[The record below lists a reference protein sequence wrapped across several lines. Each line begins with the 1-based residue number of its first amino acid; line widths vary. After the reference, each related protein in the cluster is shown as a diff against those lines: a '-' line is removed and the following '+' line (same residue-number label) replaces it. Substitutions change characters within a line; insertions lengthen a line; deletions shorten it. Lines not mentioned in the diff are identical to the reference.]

1 LAWND
6 AARTLTVDGR
16 KGAFLGITASRTLR
30 IELASQ
36 DANAG
41 IGEGS
46 ANVKT
51 VIYRGKKIEVSLNAK

>member
-1 LAWND
+1 M
-6 AARTLTVDGR
+6 
-16 KGAFLGITASRTLR
+16 TASRTLR

-41 IGEGS
+41 TGEGC

-51 VIYRGKKIEVSLNAK
+51 VTYSGKKVEVSFNAK